1 MDSTYKQER
10 VVAWYV
16 QVEYFLCFFR
26 VGLLS
31 RPEKKKIGHS
41 CIRVRVVKGGFG
53 ADRLNI
59 FPDRRGDSREEKIRG
74 HTAMYV

>member
-31 RPEKKKIGHS
+31 RPEKKKNRTQLYTCTS
-41 CIRVRVVKGGFG
+41 
-53 ADRLNI
+53 
-59 FPDRRGDSREEKIRG
+59 S
-74 HTAMYV
+74 